1 MEVTSALANKLIKG
15 YTDELD
21 HLVRVEGDSY
31 SYTEVAGQ
39 QPIIPDYN
47 FLDMQKKIDDLNRK
61 IIKLKHAV
69 SVFNTTYVIEACDM
83 TVDQVLV
90 RMAQLNKLKSKYQ
103 QMRNLPE
110 KKLNRGYGSSQVT
123 EYTCRNFKAEEA
135 EAAYNDVVSELRSL
149 QLNLDLCNST
159 ICFEVDI
166 EM

>member
-39 QPIIPDYN
+39 VPIIPDYN
-47 FLDMQKKIDDLNRK
+47 FLDMQQKIEDLNWK

-69 SVFNTTYVIEACDM
+69 SVFNTTHVIEACDM
-83 TVDQVLV
+83 TVDQILV
-90 RMAQLNKLKSKYQ
+90 RMAQLNRLKSKYQ

-110 KKLNRGYGSSQVT
+110 KKLNRSYGSSQAA
-123 EYTCRNFKAEEA
+123 EYICRNFNVEA
-135 EAAYNDVVSELRSL
+135 VEVAYNDVVNELRSL

-159 ICFEVDI
+159 ERFDIDI